1 MKSKFEWTAWRVQL
15 SVSRS
20 HTSRIRLLSI
30 PLRFFAATAKFKS
43 PSILRPRFSRA
54 NFARARARARGSSE
68 TPRHF
73 ALHCL
78 TCALTIRAP
87 GINLIFYFGNERSVS
102 YDGGL
107 LESACARLT
116 LSFRRA
122 FLMNLRE
129 LSSFSFPPSVCS
141 FSPLHVS
148 CSSCSGEHA
157 YSLRSAETSSS
168 LRDSPS
174 FDP

>member
-1 MKSKFEWTAWRVQL
+1 MASPT
-15 SVSRS
+15 
-20 HTSRIRLLSI
+20 IRLSLSHI
-30 PLRFFAATAKFKS
+30 PYPSPFHPVKVLRGNREVQEPVYPPASLLAGQF
-43 PSILRPRFSRA
+43 
-54 NFARARARARGSSE
+54 RARARGSSE